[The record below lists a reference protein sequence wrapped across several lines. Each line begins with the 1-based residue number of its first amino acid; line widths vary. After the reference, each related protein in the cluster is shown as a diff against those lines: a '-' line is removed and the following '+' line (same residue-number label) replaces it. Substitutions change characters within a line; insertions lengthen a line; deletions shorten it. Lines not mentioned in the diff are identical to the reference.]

1 MATLNLAGT
10 FCSDPML
17 RAWLSWPPSEVTS
30 LGESS
35 DVLMGD
41 RYRLSFFGV
50 VNFCC
55 IYLILFLILLINSV
69 NSKKS
74 FNITIIIDKILWL
87 FPNLWV
93 KLI

>member
-1 MATLNLAGT
+1 MATLNLAGI

-17 RAWLSWPPSEVTS
+17 RAWLSCPPSEVTS

-41 RYRLSFFGV
+41 RYLLSFFGV
-50 VNFCC
+50 VKFCC
-55 IYLILFLILLINSV
+55 IYLILFLILLIKSV

-74 FNITIIIDKILWL
+74 FNRTIIINRIL
-87 FPNLWV
+87 
-93 KLI
+93 